1 MRNIITTILITLL
14 TYSLYAQ
21 VPGIGQVPLGM
32 KYQAVARDAQG
43 QPMSNQTVALR
54 FTIMQGSADGT
65 VVFTEQQ
72 SESANDVGLFVL
84 TIGEINNTDF
94 SNIDWRLGDHFLK
107 VERNDGGWVDLGTH
121 QLLSVP
127 YAMTAGN
134 GKIVNPEFNDEVL
147 RIHGSNGSGNVI
159 LGGNGAN
166 SLLNNGTIL
175 ISDENDDWKVAIRS
189 NHDADAGDF
198 LLKGRNN
205 NNNIVMGPV
214 DATNADFGVL
224 RILDDEGAQRVT
236 AYSAPGRGGLG
247 AIDVYGENNTLNT
260 SIGNLGDNNHGAIS
274 LRDGAGDIKV
284 LIGSNPNTGGRGGMD
299 LRGENGNFN
308 ISLTHREDNN
318 HGEIKVHNVGG
329 GEKVT
334 IASVPSA
341 NGAGNINI
349 LGAGNN
355 FNVTMGS
362 MGNNR
367 NHGRIWV
374 HNGNGNG
381 VARAGLQIVE
391 DGQGEVFADIKC
403 FHMDHPKN
411 TEKEIWYACI
421 EGPEAAAYERGTAQ
435 LVDGEA
441 QVDFSEH
448 FELVANPETMTVILT
463 PNSALSEG
471 LAVIEKTATGI
482 KVKELRNGTGNYKF
496 DWEVKCVRK
505 GYEDFQVIRDKKRME
520 EMMGIDH
527 TQENK

>member
-43 QPMSNQTVALR
+43 QPMNGSIGLR
-54 FTIMQGSADGT
+54 FTILQGSETGTPVFVEERAVNAD
-65 VVFTEQQ
+65 
-72 SESANDVGLFVL
+72 NGLFVL
-84 TIGEINNTDF
+84 TIGEVNNQDF
-94 SNIDWRLGDHFLK
+94 SDMDWRLGDHFLK

-134 GKIVNPEFNDEVL
+134 GKVKNPELQDESLWFHGTNESQNVVIGGTGADGILND
-147 RIHGSNGSGNVI
+147 G
-159 LGGNGAN
+159 
-166 SLLNNGTIL
+166 L
-175 ISDENDDWKVAIRS
+175 IQIKDENGDVKVTLLS
-189 NHDADAGDF
+189 NPNQDAGSF
-198 LLKGRNN
+198 ALRGRNN
-205 NNNIVMGPV
+205 NNNIAMGAADP
-214 DATNADFGVL
+214 TNVNFGLL
-224 RILDDEGAQRVT
+224 RIHDDNGQQRVT
-236 AYSAPGRGGLG
+236 AWSAPGRGGLG
-247 AIDVYGENNTLNT
+247 AIDLRGENNNLNVSLT
-260 SIGNLGDNNHGAIS
+260 NAADNNHGAIILHNS
-274 LRDGAGDIKV
+274 EGTNKV
-284 LIGSNPNTGGRGGMD
+284 IIDSNPNNQGAGGI
-299 LRGENGNFN
+299 N
-308 ISLTHREDNN
+308 I
-318 HGEIKVHNVGG
+318 
-329 GEKVT
+329 
-334 IASVPSA
+334 
-341 NGAGNINI
+341 NGADNK
-349 LGAGNN
+349 

-367 NHGRIWV
+367 NHGRVWV

-391 DGQGEVFADIKC
+391 DGQGEVFADIKN
-403 FHMDHPKN
+403 FRMDHPKDS
-411 TEKEIWYACI
+411 TKEIWYACI

-471 LAVIEKTATGI
+471 LAIIEKTATGI
-482 KVKELRNGTGNYKF
+482 KIKELRNGTGNYKF

-505 GYEDFQVIRDKKRME
+505 GHEDFEVIRDKKRME